1 MNVLGLSAFF
11 HESAC
16 CLLRDGRLVAAAEE
30 ERFSRVKHDPRLPV
44 SAFRWCLKK
53 GGIGLLDLD
62 AVAFYE
68 SPVAKVSRQLW
79 AGAAADLLDP
89 ERPEREIREGLG
101 WDGPILTFP
110 HHLSHAASAFFCSGF
125 PAAAVLTVDGVGEW
139 DTTTYSRAGR
149 AGGASIDV
157 LESVS
162 FPHSLGLL
170 YSTLTA
176 YLGFAVN
183 DGEYKVMGLA
193 PYGEPRFLN
202 EMRRL
207 VASGPGGQFRL
218 DLRYFDFIS
227 GRTMYSP
234 ALVDLFGQP
243 PRPRAAEIGRF
254 HQDVARSLQLVLEEI
269 LIEKTRWLH
278 DQTGL
283 PDLCMAGGVALNCVA
298 NGRILREGP
307 FRRLFVQPAAGDSGG
322 CVGAAALA
330 HVELTGERPG
340 IGANFASASAHPR
353 PSSPQPSSPDPAH
366 PPSPGE
372 EGEQPDRSGR
382 VPLSRGGGW
391 GGRERGRGEGL
402 GRADA
407 GAKLTPMER
416 PGEALRHVYLGPS
429 STADEVSRLLDAAEL
444 PGLDFRHRETDLLEA
459 VVDRLEARKVVAW
472 FHGALELG
480 PRALGARSLLA
491 DPRDPEMRDRLNR
504 LVKKREAFRPFAPSV
519 LAGHAA
525 AHFDLGDPGHP
536 SPFMLETCQVISP
549 LDLPAVTH
557 VDGSAR
563 PQTVDSAVA
572 PRFAALL
579 EAFHRRTGC
588 PLLVNTSF
596 NVRGEPIVASP
607 VDALLCFAST
617 GIDTLVLEDFVIDR
631 DRLPPEWADLIPA
644 WRQRSRSGFAR
655 QPSAV
660 SEDLYTFV

>member
-1 MNVLGLSAFF
+1 MNILGLSAFF

-62 AVAFYE
+62 AIAFYE

-89 ERPEREIREGLG
+89 ERPERGIREGLG
-101 WDGPILTFP
+101 WEGPILCFP
-110 HHLSHAASAFFCSGF
+110 HHLSHAASAFFFSGF

-139 DTTTYSRAGR
+139 DTTTYGQADGTV
-149 AGGASIDV
+149 IDL
-157 LESVS
+157 LESVA

-193 PYGEPRFLN
+193 PYGEPRYLK
-202 EMRRL
+202 EMHRL
-207 VASGPGGQFRL
+207 VASGPGGQYRL
-218 DLRYFDFIS
+218 DLRYFDFIR
-227 GRTMYSP
+227 GQTMYSE
-234 ALVDLFGQP
+234 ALVHLFGQP
-243 PRPRAAEIGRF
+243 PRQRESEITRF
-254 HQDVARSLQLVLEEI
+254 HRGVARSLQAVLEEI
-269 LIEKTRWLH
+269 LIEKIRWLH

-298 NGRILREGP
+298 NGRLLREGP

-322 CVGAAALA
+322 CLGAAALA

-340 IGANFASASAHPR
+340 
-353 PSSPQPSSPDPAH
+353 
-366 PPSPGE
+366 
-372 EGEQPDRSGR
+372 
-382 VPLSRGGGW
+382 
-391 GGRERGRGEGL
+391 
-402 GRADA
+402 
-407 GAKLTPMER
+407 
-416 PGEALRHVYLGPS
+416 EALQHVYLGPS
-429 STADEVSRLLDAAEL
+429 STSDAVSRLLGAAEL
-444 PGLDFRHRETDLLEA
+444 PALDFRHCESDLLAA
-459 VVDRLEARKVVAW
+459 VVDRLVARKVVAW

-480 PRALGARSLLA
+480 PRALGGRSLLG

-519 LAGHAA
+519 LAVHAST
-525 AHFDLGDPGHP
+525 HFDLGDPGHP
-536 SPFMLETCQVISP
+536 SPFMLETCRVISP

-563 PQTVDSAVA
+563 PQTVDAAVA

-579 EAFHRRTGC
+579 EAFRLRTGC
-588 PLLVNTSF
+588 PILVNTSF

-607 VDALLCFAST
+607 VDALLCFGST
-617 GIDTLVLEDFVIDR
+617 GIDALVLEDFVIDR
-631 DRLPPEWADLIPA
+631 DRLPPDWADLIPD
-644 WRQRSRSGFAR
+644 WRQRLRSGFAR
-655 QPSAV
+655 RRSAV